1 LTTDLEHVHNALQEV
16 LSQLS
21 LPSLP
26 PLQTTNLE
34 HPDESPSQDIVVGDE
49 EPAPS
54 CDNSPRLSPGDDHLH
69 VPIESLY
76 QITRLRALRSDNA
89 PDTSDSSSMH
99 PPNQPFNDVISQ
111 GIISLEDADRLFQL
125 YIHRIDT
132 FMYLVGSGK
141 YRDLEHMRRGSAILT
156 AAVLTVAALH
166 DPTSNH
172 LYVMCSR
179 EFRRLIAASM
189 LERRINTDCL
199 RAMCIGAYW
208 LHDISWTLS
217 GCAIRRATEFN
228 LNRNYQLVI
237 RDNSEEAMDCMRI
250 WYVLYICDHHLA
262 VMYGRQSIIRE
273 DASIL
278 EWEQLLKSPAVT
290 ESDRRM
296 VSQMALL
303 IIISDIR
310 ELFGPHTGEQV
321 PKAFVPQLVSFGRRI
336 DQWMGYWTTE
346 LTSEHLQNHF
356 IR

>member
-1 LTTDLEHVHNALQEV
+1 VHSALQEV
-16 LSQLS
+16 LSRL
-21 LPSLP
+21 SLP
-26 PLQTTNLE
+26 PLSPLQTTGSA
-34 HPDESPSQDIVVGDE
+34 HQDESPPQDIAVGDD

-54 CDNSPRLSPGDDHLH
+54 YDNSPRVSPIDGHLH

-89 PDTSDSSSMH
+89 PDPSDPFPAH
-99 PPNQPFNDVISQ
+99 PPNQPFNDLISH

-141 YRDLEHMRRGSAILT
+141 YRDLERMRRGSAILT

-172 LYVMCSR
+172 LYVPCSR
-179 EFRRLIAASM
+179 EFRRLVAASM
-189 LERRINTDCL
+189 FERRINTDCM

-208 LHDISWTLS
+208 LHDISWTMS

-228 LNRNYQLVI
+228 LNRNYELVI
-237 RDNSEEAMDCMRI
+237 RENSEDAMDCMRI
-250 WYVLYICDHHLA
+250 WYVLYICDHHLS

-303 IIISDIR
+303 IIMSNIR
-310 ELFGPHTGEQV
+310 ELFGPDTGEQV
-321 PKAFVPQLVSFGRRI
+321 PRAFVPQLVSFGRRI

-346 LTSEHLQNHF
+346 LMSEHLKTSPCWV
-356 IR
+356 